1 MIVLTSSE
9 PKAAHGWGGMGCVGR
24 GTPTKK
30 TVFDT
35 QRKMAALHEEV
46 ISFGFTAPLFNSKK
60 PHDKSTQREDSNY
73 IIKDTYCFVCLSI

>member
-24 GTPTKK
+24 GTPTK

-35 QRKMAALHEEV
+35 QRKMTVLHQEV
-46 ISFGFTAPLFNSKK
+46 ISFGFTAALFQSKK
-60 PHDKSTQREDSNY
+60 PHD
-73 IIKDTYCFVCLSI
+73 